1 MQALDV
7 LTALG
12 VPDDLITQVRDIL
25 QEQASS
31 VGKAVPA
38 ELRGLYG
45 GSAKGAAFDHHTAI
59 AHAHVVD
66 ALDKM
71 VLGLN
76 GYADNLGGF
85 AKDLNERDQQVAA
98 DLTPTRKSQLADIA
112 GCMDAPDLRTN
123 TACQPPAGGD
133 A

>member
-1 MQALDV
+1 
-7 LTALG
+7 
-12 VPDDLITQVRDIL
+12 
-25 QEQASS
+25 
-31 VGKAVPA
+31 
-38 ELRGLYG
+38 
-45 GSAKGAAFDHHTAI
+45 
-59 AHAHVVD
+59 
-66 ALDKM
+66 M